1 MKNSAR
7 RCVAGEL
14 ANVTEADEDGAGPMS
29 GVLEVVKRRREVLA
43 HDAVKARSAAAEALS
58 TAQAL
63 ASRIKTCDDA
73 HGAALLFRHA
83 ADMLRAAEDAEG
95 RLARYR

>member
-1 MKNSAR
+1 
-7 RCVAGEL
+7 
-14 ANVTEADEDGAGPMS
+14 MS
-29 GVLEVVKRRREVLA
+29 DVLDVVRRRREALA
-43 HDAVKARSAAAEALS
+43 HDAVKARAVAAEALS

-73 HGAALLFRHA
+73 HGAALLFHHA

-95 RLARYR
+95 RLTRYR